1 MRTLLIIVMMALAPL
16 RAWAGDVM
24 LIGMVAAP
32 VAVAAGAQSAA
43 RSAPAL
49 AAARGAGQLGV
60 GATTHADCLGHG
72 ATAAAAALLLAA
84 SQDDVAST
92 HCPTCS
98 FCQVCS
104 SPGLAMMA
112 NQSGSLGFAHAVP
125 LSGGTHFTSAE
136 HAPGLKPPIS

>member
-32 VAVAAGAQSAA
+32 VAVAAAAESAA
-43 RSAPAL
+43 RSAL

-60 GATTHADCLGHG
+60 DATTHADCPGHG
-72 ATAAAAALLLAA
+72 ATAAAALLLAA

-104 SPGLAMMA
+104 SPGLAMTV

>member
-32 VAVAAGAQSAA
+32 VAVAVAAQSAA
-43 RSAPAL
+43 RSAPA
-49 AAARGAGQLGV
+49 RGAGQLGID
-60 GATTHADCLGHG
+60 ATTHADCLGHG

-104 SPGLAMMA
+104 SPGLAMTV
-112 NQSGSLGFAHAVP
+112 NQSGSPGFAHAVP

-136 HAPGLKPPIS
+136 HTPGLKPPIS